1 MQPQPSLP
9 LVRAILAAQRNC
21 PCNGRGAYG
30 DPNVSLTICGCPV
43 RVRVSLLSER
53 SDCVDCHRD
62 YDDGPHGIARVPA
75 VCCVDGEPCCAD
87 HARDRGATEAQLDAV
102 EDEVARLVGKAVA

>member
-1 MQPQPSLP
+1 
-9 LVRAILAAQRNC
+9 
-21 PCNGRGAYG
+21 
-30 DPNVSLTICGCPV
+30 
-43 RVRVSLLSER
+43 
-53 SDCVDCHRD
+53 
-62 YDDGPHGIARVPA
+62 VPA